1 MPKIHPQAIPYSKPI
16 ANKIKSG
23 IKSGLNIKQIFGS
36 IQSLQNAPGSIQT
49 FYKLYGKDIE
59 EQRAEIVGKVGK
71 KVIDQAL
78 EGDFKSQE
86 FFLRSRGDWSPQ
98 STETVV
104 EADSTDED
112 VNAIDALMS
121 ALGKLDEE
129 PDESEDSA

>member
-1 MPKIHPQAIPYSKPI
+1 MAKHTQAIPYSKDV
-16 ANKIKSG
+16 ANKVRKG
-23 IKSGLNIKQIFGS
+23 IKDGLTVKQIFGS

-49 FYKLYGKDIE
+49 FYKLYKQDMDE
-59 EQRAEIVGKVGK
+59 ERADIVGKVGS

-98 STETVV
+98 STVTEI

-112 VNAIDALMS
+112 LNAIDSLMA
-121 ALGKLDEE
+121 ALGKLEDEPKEE
-129 PDESEDSA
+129 PEEST